1 MTTQPPEG
9 FEPALYE
16 IPDVGIIEVA
26 VGQPL
31 RCPYCGGEL
40 EFELTY
46 TGHGYSEHRDLTG
59 VECDNFRCNARWT
72 NRGEVERL
80 PRAEP

>member
-1 MTTQPPEG
+1 MSAEPYKRLDGLQVVTAPE
-9 FEPALYE
+9 P
-16 IPDVGIIEVA
+16 I
-26 VGQPL
+26 PL

-46 TGHGYSEHRDLTG
+46 TASRSYSEHRDLTG
-59 VECDNFRCNARWT
+59 IECEDFPCNARWT

-80 PRAEP
+80 PGTAP